1 MDYEQSKY
9 HIVKQANLYIA
20 NHSHYTWFQH
30 SGSVYELATLKLL
43 DIKGITTFAPL
54 QEFPHLKSLEFGTT
68 DSTLTIPD
76 LVGLDQASHLER
88 LAFVSK
94 TKIKHNIEVIA
105 RLSNLQ
111 SLGLYNVQQALPE
124 DLLSALT
131 ALQSVSLCKHNYNS
145 SASLPATLEE
155 ISITVDGLATLPS
168 IPPAIGVKKVSL
180 HGNRC
185 QMNTLHSFAIFPNV
199 EEIKINAPKILTDL
213 SYVSKLQRLKVL
225 DINFAP
231 VSDLTALDQHP
242 TIEEIRLRGSLVEQL
257 DSIKSCPAL
266 KILYLEKSKLQ
277 SIANIRT
284 QFPQLQ
290 QLWIW
295 GTKVKDLTPLTDMST
310 LQNLD
315 VTMLKPKSW
324 DFLATLTG
332 LEVLDVYK
340 TSFADLQLL
349 LELPNLKKVRLANSN
364 VDVESDEYHALE
376 HVILARGGVLK

>member
-1 MDYEQSKY
+1 MDYEQSKR
-9 HIVKQANLYIA
+9 HIVEQANLYIS
-20 NHSHYTWFQH
+20 NHRHYKWFQH
-30 SGSVYELATLKLL
+30 SGSVYELETLKLL

-54 QEFPHLKSLEFGTT
+54 KEFPYLKSLEFGTT
-68 DSTLTIPD
+68 NSTLTIPD
-76 LVGLDQASHLER
+76 LVGLEQASHVER

-105 RLSNLQ
+105 QLSNLQ
-111 SLGLYNVQQALPE
+111 SLGLYNVQQTLPAH
-124 DLLSALT
+124 LLSELT
-131 ALQSVSLCKHNYNS
+131 SLQSVSLSKHNYNS
-145 SASLPATLEE
+145 SASLPASLEE
-155 ISITVDGLATLPS
+155 ISITVDGLDTLPS
-168 IPPAIGVKKVSL
+168 IPPATGVKKVL
-180 HGNRC
+180 LNGNRC
-185 QMNTLHSFAIFPNV
+185 QINTLHSFAIFPNV
-199 EEIKINAPKILTDL
+199 EEIKITAPKTLTDL

-242 TIEEIRLRGSLVEQL
+242 TIAEIRLRGSLVEQL
-257 DSIKSCPAL
+257 DSITSCPAL
-266 KILYLEKSKLQ
+266 RTLYLEKSKLQ

-295 GTKVKDLTPLTDMST
+295 GTKVKDLSPLTDMST

-332 LEVLDVYK
+332 LEVLDLCK
-340 TSFADLQLL
+340 TSFADPQLL
-349 LELPNLKKVRLANSN
+349 LELPNLKKVRLANSA
-364 VDVESDEYHALE
+364 VDVESDAYHKLE
-376 HVILARGGVLK
+376 HVILARGGVLT

>member
-9 HIVKQANLYIA
+9 HIVEQANLYIA
-20 NHSHYTWFQH
+20 NYRHYKWFQH

-68 DSTLTIPD
+68 NSTLTITD

-94 TKIKHNIEVIA
+94 TKIKRNIEVIA
-105 RLSNLQ
+105 GLSNLQ

-124 DLLSALT
+124 HLLSALT
-131 ALQSVSLCKHNYNS
+131 SLQSVSLSKHNYNS

-168 IPPAIGVKKVSL
+168 IPPATGVKKVSL

-185 QMNTLHSFAIFPNV
+185 EIDTLHSFAIFPNV
-199 EEIKINAPKILTDL
+199 EEIKINAPKKLTDL
-213 SYVSKLQRLKVL
+213 SYISQLQRLKVL

-242 TIEEIRLRGSLVEQL
+242 TIEELRLRGSLVEQL
-257 DSIKSCPAL
+257 DLINSCPAL

-284 QFPQLQ
+284 LFPQLQ

-295 GTKVKDLTPLTDMST
+295 GTKVKDLSPLTDMST

-332 LEVLDVYK
+332 LEVLDLCK
-340 TSFADLQLL
+340 TSFADPHLL
-349 LELPNLKKVRLANSN
+349 VELPNLKKVRLANSE
-364 VDVESDEYHALE
+364 VDVASDEYQRLE
-376 HVILARGGVLK
+376 NIILTRGGVLK